1 MTAAV
6 HRKGTFILSD
16 PEPIRESGLDKQN
29 VMRLRIN
36 RIALVQEL
44 RVEHILGH
52 LVECGVLSEDDL
64 RRINAG
70 STAADKARVLV
81 DLLPAKGQHI
91 DWYRAFREA
100 LQNPDAGQEVRKR
113 YKLLVEFLDNTVIH
127 RPNSQHTKFS
137 EVESP
142 RHKLPRYKP
151 LPSIKSPDGEAQNV
165 LNIEEERK
173 QEEEKVLREIEET
186 EEKYPTWSGRFEKT
200 NDAVTLV
207 KGYFQQWIPTPDNFR
222 SLLTIP
228 EEHFH
233 KLEKSADPADKEQLE
248 QESRA
253 LEKIKKL
260 ELVTVLSRRKML
272 PVGFELCMCDTVQDI
287 LQEPQ
292 FYHLYFKYLKSLE
305 SVDVNLLQDIVS
317 SFYSVLK
324 SNNKVA
330 RNADSVKQFTT
341 LAFSLIDFMTEYGYY
356 TDAEKVMSI
365 LMSFLRESHHLDIW
379 MTKYHG
385 YIKLMHLRNRNYNF
399 MGASQAYQA
408 AVEMTWQ
415 IKMMSFGQDILNEAE
430 IYTELSH
437 MLLELGSVNPAFA
450 WSQNALKEVKP
461 SDKIVLINTLCN
473 AVMAYCAKW
482 QIKRAEK
489 LAIYTVQLAKHHFGQ
504 RNPLYLKALLHLCHF
519 ATEFRQDESCLQLA
533 MFSLSTAKK
542 IYCCD
547 TIELAFAHRA
557 VSKALMVLQKFDT
570 EKYFYHSFE
579 ALRIAKKILTED
591 HPMLYLFL
599 HTSASALQ
607 WKAFHANKETQDA
620 TLRMAEAE
628 ARKALELVI
637 QHYGEVSLRTAQV
650 YALLGQV
657 YSKMDRLQ
665 LAEDMM
671 QTSVALMKL
680 CQSSNSYFR
689 LLAAATLG
697 TFYKITEK
705 PKECIMILKNVV
717 DNVASTEHIRESS
730 GVYMK
735 WIHTCFENLI
745 HTLQSLNMNKQ
756 VDSAQIQLSHWLR
769 ENPKLDSTVTIATLH
784 EEPQGF
790 EQFMTD
796 FNIWDK
802 KMKKALN
809 FAKELKETED
819 IVEKAFKL

>member
-1 MTAAV
+1 MTATV
-6 HRKGTFILSD
+6 NRKGTFILSD
-16 PEPIRESGLDKQN
+16 PEPVRESGLDKQN

-52 LVECGVLSEDDL
+52 LVETGVISEEDL
-64 RRINAG
+64 KRINAG
-70 STAADKARVLV
+70 STPADKARVLV
-81 DLLPAKGQHI
+81 DLLPGKGQHI
-91 DWYRAFREA
+91 DWYRSFREA
-100 LQNPDAGQEVRKR
+100 LQNPEAGQDVKKR
-113 YKLLVEFLDNTVIH
+113 YKLLVDFLDNTVIH
-127 RPNSQHTKFS
+127 RPNSQQTKFS
-137 EVESP
+137 EVQSP
-142 RHKLPRYKP
+142 RQKIPHYKP
-151 LPSIKSPDGEAQNV
+151 LPSIKSPGGETQNV
-165 LNIEEERK
+165 LNVEEERK
-173 QEEEKVLREIEET
+173 KEEEKVLREIEET
-186 EEKYPTWSGRFEKT
+186 EEKYPTWSGNFEKT

-222 SLLTIP
+222 SLLSVP

-248 QESRA
+248 QEKRT

-272 PVGFELCMCDTVQDI
+272 PVGFELCMCDIAQEI
-287 LQEPQ
+287 FQEPQ
-292 FYHLYFKYLKSLE
+292 YYHLYFKYLKSLE
-305 SVDVNLLQDIVS
+305 ANDVNLLQDIVS

-330 RNADSVKQFTT
+330 KNSESVKQFISI
-341 LAFSLIDFMTEYGYY
+341 AFSLIDFMTEYGYY

-379 MTKYHG
+379 MTKYRG
-385 YIKLMHLRNRNYNF
+385 YVKLMHLRNRNYNF
-399 MGASQAYQA
+399 IGASQAYQA

-415 IKMMSFGQDILNEAE
+415 IKMMSFGQDILNEGE

-437 MLLELGSVNPAFA
+437 MLLELGSVNPAFK
-450 WSQNALKEVKP
+450 WTQTALKEVRS
-461 SDKIVLINTLCN
+461 SDKAVVIHTLCN
-473 AVMAYCAKW
+473 AVMTYSARW
-482 QIKRAEK
+482 QIKRAET
-489 LAIYTVQLAKHHFGQ
+489 LAVYAVQFAKHHFGQ

-519 ATEFRQDESCLQLA
+519 CTEYRQDESCLQLA
-533 MFSLSTAKK
+533 MFCLSTAKK
-542 IYCCD
+542 TYCCD

-557 VSKALMVLQKFDT
+557 ASKALMVLQKFDT
-570 EKYFYHSFE
+570 EKYFYHSYE
-579 ALRIAKKILTED
+579 ALRIAKRILTED

-620 TLRMAEAE
+620 TLRLAETE

-680 CQSSNSYFR
+680 CQPSNSYFR

-717 DNVASTEHIRESS
+717 DNVECS

-745 HTLQSLNMNKQ
+745 HTLQSLSMNKQ
-756 VDSAQIQLSHWLR
+756 VDSTQIQLSHWLR
-769 ENPKLDSTVTIATLH
+769 ENPKLESTVTIATLH
-784 EEPQGF
+784 EEPPSF
-790 EQFMTD
+790 EQFIAD
-796 FNIWDK
+796 FNIWGQKVK
-802 KMKKALN
+802 KVINFEKEKK
-809 FAKELKETED
+809 ESE
-819 IVEKAFKL
+819 EK